1 MTTLDLNDDLND
13 YVSTPDLT
21 HAATLPSRWYTDPA
35 FLQLEKERIFWK
47 TWQWVGSASL
57 VKRPGDFFT
66 ADLLGEPLVITR
78 NQTGELQAFFNV
90 CLHRAGPVALGK
102 GNRKSL
108 QCRYHGWTYG
118 LDGKLLNA
126 PDFEGVN
133 DWQKENVCL
142 RSVRVVEWC
151 GFVFVNLDPD
161 APPLTEVLGDIPSQ
175 IGRLGYAPEQ
185 MQLVERRDY
194 IVECNWKV
202 YVDNYLEG
210 YHIPIAHPG
219 LYREIDFSQYRV
231 ETQRYYSSQY
241 APIRVNRESAENQPR
256 DRRILRSDGEQNA
269 LYYWVFPNWMLNIY
283 PDNMSINIIL
293 PINHEQTL
301 TIFEWYFQQP
311 GSGVGWESM
320 QQSIAFSDE
329 IQQEDMEICANV
341 QRGLKSQAYDQ
352 GRFSVKHENGVHHFQ
367 SLVNDFLRIKKSNT
381 QTHLTQE

>member
-1 MTTLDLNDDLND
+1 MTTLDLND
-13 YVSTPDLT
+13 YVITPDLT
-21 HAATLPSRWYTDPA
+21 RASTLPSRWYTDPA

-142 RSVRVVEWC
+142 RAVRVVEWC

-194 IVECNWKV
+194 VVECNWKV

-219 LYREIDFSQYRV
+219 LYREIDFAQYQV

-241 APIRVNRESAENQPR
+241 APIRANRESAENQPR